1 MCQLILLGQM
11 LDLVKYSTLEHI
23 KKLPPSLGKQSWL
36 QTTVSSS
43 PWVHAEVL
51 GEHHL
56 GLQMSY
62 HSFGQLGSPTD
73 TSGGGGSGSSGD
85 SSREEDC
92 SGMPKIFHVE
102 CRGKKSHEL
111 FSRGFVLLRVLF
123 LERGPLETRQPMARL
138 LAAAVIEKGLLF
150 VFKPFEVATC
160 ILVSCPALWWF
171 SFQPVRVWFL
181 FFFLI
186 CLKLLHI
193 GRLFLMCCLVLLF
206 SHTSFLWCCPRST
219 FNRWYIHYMLLLRF
233 KSPNQLFNSS
243 SR

>member
-62 HSFGQLGSPTD
+62 RSFGQLGSPTD

-111 FSRGFVLLRVLF
+111 FSRGFVFLRVLF

-138 LAAAVIEKGLLF
+138 LAAADWEGLIICFQAFWSCYLHSCF
-150 VFKPFEVATC
+150 LSSLVVVFLSTSQGL
-160 ILVSCPALWWF
+160 ILV
-171 SFQPVRVWFL
+171 
-181 FFFLI
+181 
-186 CLKLLHI
+186 
-193 GRLFLMCCLVLLF
+193 LFLDLFETASYWKVVFTVLSHPAVQPHQLPLVL
-206 SHTSFLWCCPRST
+206 SQVH
-219 FNRWYIHYMLLLRF
+219 I
-233 KSPNQLFNSS
+233 
-243 SR
+243 